1 MIVIRKRRQDVMPWR
16 PWAHK
21 GCHTHGGAPPIPLAA
36 DMPEKATPLRGLL
49 FADLEAGLASLLV
62 KLQDDHPVN
71 KMICVK

>member
-1 MIVIRKRRQDVMPWR
+1 
-16 PWAHK
+16 
-21 GCHTHGGAPPIPLAA
+21 
-36 DMPEKATPLRGLL
+36 MPEKATPLRGLL